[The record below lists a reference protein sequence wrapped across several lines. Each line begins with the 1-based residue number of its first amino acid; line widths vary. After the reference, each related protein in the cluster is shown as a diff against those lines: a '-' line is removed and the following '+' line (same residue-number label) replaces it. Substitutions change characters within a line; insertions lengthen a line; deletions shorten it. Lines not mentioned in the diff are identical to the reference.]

1 MAGVGGEGI
10 SEPCKELLLHG
21 LGCRMG
27 QAFQASRCRQFDL
40 QLLVAFCEPVDQDRN
55 RRLIHTAVRTA
66 PGFDRLCVRRI
77 PLPEPRPLPNLLLV
91 VAGQAFVK
99 IVVALGIW
107 RDPETLGKMPDHLT
121 GHVVPTR
128 GETAFALEV
137 FEEDGTPE
145 PARAALG
152 ARELAFTGICMSCS
166 SSGKGRA
173 ALGAKELAFTG
184 RNGERLQEFLRRDML
199 MHGDLIEDK
208 GACHKRGFA
217 AHRTLVL
224 DTAGPDAQACA
235 IRRATIKV
243 PVRALP

>member
-1 MAGVGGEGI
+1 MAGVGGEGS
-10 SEPCKELLLHG
+10 SEPGKELLLHG

-40 QLLVAFCEPVDQDRN
+40 QLLVASCKPVDQDGN

-77 PLPEPRPLPNLLLV
+77 PLPEPRPLTNLLLV

-99 IVVALGIW
+99 IIVAIGIW
-107 RDPETLGKMPDHLT
+107 RDPATLGKMPDHLT

-145 PARAALG
+145 PA
-152 ARELAFTGICMSCS
+152 
-166 SSGKGRA
+166 RA

-217 AHRTLVL
+217 RAKVSPKPWEEEKSYEIGCCCPGGEHLKVQVL
-224 DTAGPDAQACA
+224 PDES
-235 IRRATIKV
+235 RANRSV
-243 PVRALP
+243 ANPRASP